1 MKQILKY
8 KLLIT
13 ILSLT
18 AIVPIS
24 YAQNV
29 SVQQFWQ
36 LQQQQPHVI
45 IDVRTPTEFSQ
56 GHLTSAINVP
66 YQDIATIMTAY
77 KDKDQPILLY
87 CKSGRRA
94 EIAATTLQE
103 RGYTAVY
110 NGRNYQD
117 LKATQPH
124 PIPK

>member
-1 MKQILKY
+1 M
-8 KLLIT
+8 
-13 ILSLT
+13 
-18 AIVPIS
+18 PIS

-56 GHLTSAINVP
+56 GHLTSAINIP
-66 YQDIATIMTAY
+66 YQDIATIVTAY